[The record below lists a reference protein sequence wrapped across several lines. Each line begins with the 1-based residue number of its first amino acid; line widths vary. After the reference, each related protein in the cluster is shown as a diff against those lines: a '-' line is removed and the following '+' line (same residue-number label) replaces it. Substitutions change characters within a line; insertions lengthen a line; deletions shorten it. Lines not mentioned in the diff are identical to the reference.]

1 MLNNDK
7 KEEEEETKKFQFLI
21 QNNLPFV
28 LFIHILHV
36 QTKHTNF

>member
-1 MLNNDK
+1 MLNSDK
-7 KEEEEETKKFQFLI
+7 KEEEETKKIQFLI